1 MNKPLTLTSTS
12 VIFALL
18 LFEAYRPD
26 VQAQIRTEYRPSPS
40 LLFYYTTTTIFALL
54 VVISIISFDLWKI
67 AFFIWDHDT
76 LAWDLMVNGCLCVF
90 GDIFVYRL
98 LLLHRQQVVP
108 LVRTIRRLCTS
119 ILNMFWFHHTV
130 TFGQYIGLGIVAFG
144 ITIELYANYLQNVA
158 QNRTEK
164 VQDHE

>member
-1 MNKPLTLTSTS
+1 M
-12 VIFALL
+12 
-18 LFEAYRPD
+18 
-26 VQAQIRTEYRPSPS
+26 QAQIRTEYHPSPS

-76 LAWDLMVNGCLCVF
+76 LAWDLMTHGCLSVF

-98 LLLHRQQVVP
+98 LLLHRQHIVP
-108 LVRTIRRLCTS
+108 LVLTVRRLCTS
-119 ILNMFWFHHTV
+119 ILNMFWFHHV
-130 TFGQYIGLGIVAFG
+130 ITFGQYIGLAIVAFG
-144 ITIELYANYLQNVA
+144 ITIELSANYLQNIA
-158 QNRTEK
+158 KKKLEK